1 MNKEKKMQIAK
12 NIAKSILIALKN
24 ENCFDAFV
32 TRFYTKTKCINY
44 LSDNISKYFQKGNS
58 TLINWNKNTWFDI
71 FDDKTIVEALVFYM
85 TEFNLNK
92 ELEES

>member
-1 MNKEKKMQIAK
+1 MNKEKKIQIAK
-12 NIAKSILIALKN
+12 NIAKSILITLKN
-24 ENCFDAFV
+24 ENCFDAFI

-44 LSDNISKYFQKGNS
+44 LSNNIEIYFQKGNS
-58 TLINWNKNTWFDI
+58 TLVNWNKNTWFDI
-71 FDDKTIVEALVFYM
+71 FDDKLIVEYLVFYM